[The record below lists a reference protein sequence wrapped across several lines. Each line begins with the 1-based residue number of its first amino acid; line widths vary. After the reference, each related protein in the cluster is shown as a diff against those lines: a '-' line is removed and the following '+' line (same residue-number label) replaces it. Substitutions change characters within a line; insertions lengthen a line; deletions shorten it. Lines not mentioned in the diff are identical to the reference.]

1 MPIYRAPHLAPECRI
16 RAVRQFL
23 STFSQDKR
31 VAFDFDQTPKTD
43 GKTVWLGALDPNDE
57 AFEVLAVGH
66 GIHEMLHVTET
77 DMDALP
83 ATADS
88 LLHAL
93 VNVLEDVRIDGIGSR
108 RYPGYLA
115 YRRELIEML
124 EQRGRLRYDADPKR
138 LTSNEI
144 LACWLHTTLLVD
156 IGCDWA
162 QTHAD
167 KFRVRLKEL
176 SCVPNL
182 SALCKTASQVHAADS
197 TQRVVAIARELLAL
211 WPVGE
216 HAETTPAQDACRSLA
231 QGTPLRLPMLL
242 TQYCETQRRQNGVA
256 SAGYAEGDSDGIESM
271 PWPLSV
277 TDRYQR
283 EDQKRYATLFDAQI
297 SRIGELSESFRHALS
312 RPVDD
317 ETQPANEGIA
327 LSPTFLNA
335 LACGSNKLF
344 AAVPETIAPLADV
357 CILLDRSGS
366 MGTDRMTLAKVA
378 VAALSRAL
386 HALEGVQTHTAVFPG
401 LNRIPIGLIESPE
414 TPTELAMQRLRTVN
428 AYGGTPLAAALQ
440 WSVNSFSERDA
451 KRLIVMITDG
461 VFPHD
466 RIGAFESLLRDN
478 DIELALLCIDTHID
492 GLTQTVE
499 SVSEAQAIVPALQR
513 LIARTRLARSL

>member
-83 ATADS
+83 ATADP

-138 LTSNEI
+138 LTSNVI

-162 QTHAD
+162 RTYSN
-167 KFRVRLKEL
+167 KFTARLKEIGHCADL
-176 SCVPNL
+176 SPL
-182 SALCKTASQVHAADS
+182 LETAAKVHAADS
-197 TQRVVAIARELLAL
+197 TQRVVEIAQKMLSL
-211 WPVGE
+211 WPVNE
-216 HAETTPAQDACRSLA
+216 RADVKSSCNLARSSD
-231 QGTPLRLPMLL
+231 GGMRLRLPTLL
-242 TQYCETQRRQNGVA
+242 SQRLKQGSGQDGVA
-256 SAGYAEGDSDGIESM
+256 SGYGEAEPERIESM

-386 HALEGVQTHTAVFPG
+386 HALEGVQTHTALFPG

-440 WSVNSFSERDA
+440 WAVNSFSERDA